1 MREPYST
8 VKIYLNEL
16 IRPILVALLIVTTL
30 VITSA
35 GAARASSRLWLAP
48 RPTNVDVSQ
57 RPGNESEETVAV
69 NPTNPKNIVIVTNVD
84 HPAAGLFEG
93 VSFDGGATWTTKLIG
108 DNDNLGDAC
117 CDPSLSFDRY
127 GNLFMTYL
135 YNVELEVPIALST
148 DGGLHFNLITNIAKP
163 PKQSLSASGERGLF
177 RFVDQPTITAGVG
190 EVWMVFNGGGPI
202 VATGAKVSGLG
213 KVGRFITPEVV
224 PGTNNCT
231 YGDVSIG
238 PRGQVMQVCTLTESG
253 QGGGKLFVNVDPDGL
268 GPAGFGSRVFVA
280 ETHVGGFDFIPAQP
294 DRSVDAEPGLAWD
307 RTGGPHNG
315 RVYLV
320 YTLEQPNES
329 NNMDIYVR
337 FSDDDGA
344 TWSSLARVN
353 DDHTKNSQFLPK
365 ISLDPTSGNLAVVW
379 YDSREDLGT
388 SGSGDTD
395 GVPNDDAQFW
405 GHSAQTAGR
414 RLPRTPR
421 SARARRTRTILET
434 LLTTETTR
442 VCLSTVGSPT
452 RHGPTTRTARETIR
466 TGPCMGWTSTRP
478 RLWRPRAQSFF

>member
-1 MREPYST
+1 MREPYSA

-16 IRPILVALLIVTTL
+16 IRPILVALLIVITL

-148 DGGLHFNLITNIAKP
+148 DDGLHFNLIANIAKP
-163 PKQSLSASGERGLF
+163 PKQSSSASGERGLF

-213 KVGRFITPEVV
+213 KVGGFITPEVV

-231 YGDVSIG
+231 YG
-238 PRGQVMQVCTLTESG
+238 
-253 QGGGKLFVNVDPDGL
+253 DGL

-337 FSDDDGA
+337 FSDNDGA
-344 TWSSLARVN
+344 TWSGPARVN

-388 SGSGDTD
+388 GGSGDTD

-405 GHSAQTAGR
+405 GAFSTDGGQTFTANTQISAGTSNSHDSGNAIDYGDYTGLSFYGGIAHPAWADNSNSTGNNPDGTLHGLDIYTAAVVA
-414 RLPRTPR
+414 P
-421 SARARRTRTILET
+421 
-434 LLTTETTR
+434 
-442 VCLSTVGSPT
+442 
-452 RHGPTTRTARETIR
+452 
-466 TGPCMGWTSTRP
+466 
-478 RLWRPRAQSFF
+478 